1 MCSISVEP
9 MPSTMSRSKQACQRR
24 RTSGASGSA
33 ALTQK
38 RTDDRSNDRRVRQV
52 DHRAVQRR
60 HGEEQRRPVRRRGL
74 QQPARVRLA
83 RPQHRGRAD
92 RVREREVVA
101 QPVRVVE
108 LGRAERDVA
117 LGDAEDLARVGVD
130 RVRDVVVQVHDAL
143 REPGRAAAEEPEGH
157 VVGVRVRRR
166 GVGAPHRPSAPRTA
180 CDRSRP
186 AAGARAARPRPR
198 PRARRSRSR
207 SGGSSPW
214 CRGTTPAR
222 VRHRMRIAPRN
233 SAGKVGV
240 SSRIISTRSSRPTP
254 SSRRAPSRHGRRSRA
269 AARMWSP
276 PPRSEWRPCRRD
288 QPPTAG
294 RRASRSSS
302 R

>member
-1 MCSISVEP
+1 MCSSSVEP

-33 ALTQK
+33 ALDAEAHGAQVE
-38 RTDDRSNDRRVRQV
+38 RRRVRQV

-60 HGEEQRRPVRRRGL
+60 HREEQRRPVRRRGL
-74 QQPARVRLA
+74 QQPARVGLA

-101 QPVRVVE
+101 QPVGVVE

-117 LGDAEDLARVGVD
+117 LGDAKDLARVGVD

-143 REPGRAAAEEPEGH
+143 GEAGRAAAEEPEGH

-166 GVGAPHRPSAPRTA
+166 GVGRAHPPSAPRTA
-180 CDRSRP
+180 SDRSRP

-214 CRGTTPAR
+214 CRGTRPAR
-222 VRHRMRIAPRN
+222 VRRRCA
-233 SAGKVGV
+233 
-240 SSRIISTRSSRPTP
+240 SRPGTAP
-254 SSRRAPSRHGRRSRA
+254 GRSACRRGSSARGPRGRRRARAGRRRHGRRSRA
-269 AARMWSP
+269 AARTWSP